1 MNCVTLVSH
10 VVTSIT
16 SVVAELY
23 TEVASNGYIFVSR
36 IKALENI
43 AKSKLSFV
51 CWLFNTRG
59 LVMEDNFLVRGWKR
73 FIKAQEYRAHCMA
86 VRQLRTLGY
95 IKEARDIAEYKHSL
109 YGRFH

>member
-1 MNCVTLVSH
+1 MNDS
-10 VVTSIT
+10 
-16 SVVAELY
+16 
-23 TEVASNGYIFVSR
+23 
-36 IKALENI
+36 
-43 AKSKLSFV
+43 
-51 CWLFNTRG
+51 
-59 LVMEDNFLVRGWKR
+59 FLVRGWKR